1 MPLEGTKSKAAL
13 RVAVCADP
21 TGDGVDSNV
30 AHAIKSAAGILG
42 DSGYIVEEAVPPNVS
57 EIARRW
63 GAIMSTEIRTMLEPA
78 IEQHGSQDVRS
89 SLDFFTRQ
97 YGVLEL
103 NDYMRACAD
112 RNRLVR
118 KWMAFL
124 EHYPLVLVPVSLEP
138 VMGVGDDL
146 VGFERMGEI
155 LRAQQMLVAVN
166 FLGLPAVAIPVGLAG
181 NVPIGVQII
190 ASRYREDLCLDAA
203 SVIEEAVGV
212 LVPRRWDADDSQ

>member
-21 TGDGVDSNV
+21 TGDGVDSEV
-30 AHAIKSAAGILG
+30 AQAIDSAAGILG
-42 DSGYIVEEAVPPNVS
+42 DNGYVVDEAIPPDVP
-57 EIARRW
+57 EIARKW
-63 GAIMSTEIRTMLEPA
+63 GAMISTEIQTMIEPA
-78 IEQHGSQDVRS
+78 IERHGSSDVRR
-89 SLDFFTRQ
+89 SLDFFIRQ
-97 YGVLEL
+97 YGVLDL
-103 NDYMRACAD
+103 NDYMRTFAD
-112 RNRLVR
+112 RNRLIR
-118 KWMAFL
+118 RWMAFL
-124 EHYPLVLVPVSLEP
+124 EQYPLVLVPVSLEP